1 LASGAKKM
9 IVSDRVRVISI
20 PQYEGLKVESMLEFA
35 SQFKQVFDHLPV
47 EKEVHKLSRSYL
59 GNVIYTIVGEP
70 FYNWVQIKINERHDK
85 IKEKKEMMIDLDPAI
100 AKIFQESSSVSVA
113 KGNSSFLMKQ
123 SAKRRRTKLEILE
136 DKARE
141 DQKERDLQT
150 KLEELENLK
159 LKMQQ
164 IESRMHLAQKVEQQ
178 FQKLASEGKM
188 KLVGQGEVEVVDD
201 PKEREWLAESNR
213 KQQMAYEQASD
224 GVGKNLMGDF
234 DEEDDGPLE

>member
-1 LASGAKKM
+1 MLQKWHNQHVLSNRQAQNDRTTGAVKSHS
-9 IVSDRVRVISI
+9 V
-20 PQYEGLKVESMLEFA
+20 
-35 SQFKQVFDHLPV
+35 
-47 EKEVHKLSRSYL
+47 
-59 GNVIYTIVGEP
+59 
-70 FYNWVQIKINERHDK
+70 
-85 IKEKKEMMIDLDPAI
+85 DPTI

-113 KGNSSFLMKQ
+113 KGNSSFLMKAN
-123 SAKRRRTKLEILE
+123 AKRRRTKLEILE

-159 LKMQQ
+159 QKMQQ

-188 KLVGQGEVEVVDD
+188 KLVGQSEVEVVDD
-201 PKEREWLAESNR
+201 PKERDFLMETNR
-213 KQQMAYEQASD
+213 KQQQAYEHASD

-234 DEEDDGPLE
+234 EEDEDGPLE